1 MARLNGEMLCCYSI
15 TPFHST
21 YQGGSVRPRDD
32 VGIVPYDH
40 DGPQSIQ
47 HTFAVGVP
55 WQKKGAA
62 PALPGLVRRLIYGN
76 IDKQMYLVYD

>member
-1 MARLNGEMLCCYSI
+1 MARLNGEMLCCYPI
-15 TPFHST
+15 PPFHST

-47 HTFAVGVP
+47 HTFAIGVP
-55 WQKKGAA
+55 GKNKVPCIAWACVS
-62 PALPGLVRRLIYGN
+62 LDLWEY
-76 IDKQMYLVYD
+76 